1 MTDLLSTIW
10 YVIKFLWF
18 IIVTCCLISLIFI
31 IFRYIKEEIIEPEE
45 IEGKKLIIFYVHVAI
60 VAAIAII
67 VDFKYVYPE
76 SNDSNPEAKIQIVNQ
91 ETPKVQRE
99 IPVGKHF
106 KVEFDNTN
114 IGTDQY
120 IYTNLSKLSE
130 KNLKFVLK
138 DIPKVNQETPKVQRA
153 VPVGEH
159 FKVKFDNTN
168 IGTDQYIYTNLS
180 KLSEKNLK
188 FVLKDISSMSG
199 SDVEAYNHFYEIA
212 NDIIDNGNLGTLLN
226 SINIKRSEIKN
237 NKAIINEFNYKKIEL
252 SEKELA
258 VKKGEIDRLKSQNE
272 RLNHEI
278 SEIITKMHLTQ
289 TNPKIIDVLIRL
301 SPKQKLIK
309 FYIFNEI
316 IMQMPDMVSMDSNE
330 VKKKFLEIQILLHR
344 LSNYIIKDALGE
356 LDVSINKIN
365 KHIENTEQ
373 HINTIIKQLEKTKYE
388 RNKIQLNK
396 NIETDNRLL
405 KILNKVKI
413 VIEKLINSFDVKKE
427 MLDEN
432 LDLVLIEYDGA
443 LNMSSVSS
451 DLDNISSLKEVI
463 NGFSMPELD
472 SEFINDL
479 TNDELDRLEEIF
491 Q

>member
-106 KVEFDNTN
+106 NVE
-114 IGTDQY
+114 
-120 IYTNLSKLSE
+120 
-130 KNLKFVLK
+130 
-138 DIPKVNQETPKVQRA
+138 
-153 VPVGEH
+153 
-159 FKVKFDNTN
+159 FDNTN

-451 DLDNISSLKEVI
+451 DLDNISSLKEVL

>member
-106 KVEFDNTN
+106 KVE
-114 IGTDQY
+114 
-120 IYTNLSKLSE
+120 
-130 KNLKFVLK
+130 
-138 DIPKVNQETPKVQRA
+138 
-153 VPVGEH
+153 
-159 FKVKFDNTN
+159 FDNTN

>member
-106 KVEFDNTN
+106 KVEFN
-114 IGTDQY
+114 
-120 IYTNLSKLSE
+120 
-130 KNLKFVLK
+130 
-138 DIPKVNQETPKVQRA
+138 
-153 VPVGEH
+153 
-159 FKVKFDNTN
+159 NTN

>member
-106 KVEFDNTN
+106 KVEFN
-114 IGTDQY
+114 
-120 IYTNLSKLSE
+120 
-130 KNLKFVLK
+130 
-138 DIPKVNQETPKVQRA
+138 
-153 VPVGEH
+153 
-159 FKVKFDNTN
+159 NTN

-373 HINTIIKQLEKTKYE
+373 HINTIMKQLEKTKYE

-451 DLDNISSLKEVI
+451 DLDNISSLKEVMI
-463 NGFSMPELD
+463 
-472 SEFINDL
+472 DL
-479 TNDELDRLEEIF
+479 KKYSSKIF
-491 Q
+491 DI

>member
-1 MTDLLSTIW
+1 
-10 YVIKFLWF
+10 
-18 IIVTCCLISLIFI
+18 
-31 IFRYIKEEIIEPEE
+31 
-45 IEGKKLIIFYVHVAI
+45 
-60 VAAIAII
+60 
-67 VDFKYVYPE
+67 
-76 SNDSNPEAKIQIVNQ
+76 
-91 ETPKVQRE
+91 
-99 IPVGKHF
+99 
-106 KVEFDNTN
+106 
-114 IGTDQY
+114 
-120 IYTNLSKLSE
+120 
-130 KNLKFVLK
+130 
-138 DIPKVNQETPKVQRA
+138 
-153 VPVGEH
+153 
-159 FKVKFDNTN
+159 
-168 IGTDQYIYTNLS
+168 
-180 KLSEKNLK
+180 
-188 FVLKDISSMSG
+188 MSG

>member
-106 KVEFDNTN
+106 NVE
-114 IGTDQY
+114 
-120 IYTNLSKLSE
+120 
-130 KNLKFVLK
+130 
-138 DIPKVNQETPKVQRA
+138 
-153 VPVGEH
+153 
-159 FKVKFDNTN
+159 FDNTN

>member
-188 FVLKDISSMSG
+188 FVLK
-199 SDVEAYNHFYEIA
+199 
-212 NDIIDNGNLGTLLN
+212 LN

>member
-106 KVEFDNTN
+106 NVE
-114 IGTDQY
+114 
-120 IYTNLSKLSE
+120 
-130 KNLKFVLK
+130 
-138 DIPKVNQETPKVQRA
+138 
-153 VPVGEH
+153 
-159 FKVKFDNTN
+159 FDNTN

-226 SINIKRSEIKN
+226 SINIKRNEIKN